1 MDPILGAILSA
12 AFGGIFSSAQT
23 MAANKYNSPKSQ
35 LRRLR
40 EAGLPQAFLYSG
52 RVNTQSDVPS
62 LSIDPDLGS
71 VEREN
76 IGISK
81 GQLSQTTRMN
91 DEEIKRIAEEIR
103 KLSIGNDISQGNLGW
118 LKEEVPDYEGTGE
131 KRTNQEIMLDME
143 KSIKN
148 STDWINKNKG
158 QLSQIMTNVED
169 RFYQEDGQIKVKR
182 EELRKIT
189 QQIANL
195 LSQDALLG
203 QMYSIRSIEEV
214 LNKQIGDRIETQ
226 SDFEQGLMWAI
237 MQLFSK
243 M

>member
-52 RVNTQSDVPS
+52 RVNTQSEVPS

-81 GQLSQTTRMN
+81 GQLGETTRMN
-91 DEEIKRIAEEIR
+91 EEEIRKIAEEIR
-103 KLSIGNDISQGNLGW
+103 KLALGNDITQGLLNW
-118 LKEEVPDYEGTGE
+118 NKEGGMNEVGDF
-131 KRTNQEIMLDME
+131 RNNQQMMLDSELSLKKTQDYLQENALKLSNMLNDVE
-143 KSIKN
+143 QEWFS
-148 STDWINKNKG
+148 KG
-158 QLSQIMTNVED
+158 GPIQVKGLERDKIIQQL
-169 RFYQEDGQIKVKR
+169 
-182 EELRKIT
+182 
-189 QQIANL
+189 ANL
-195 LSQDALLG
+195 ASQDKLLG
-203 QMYSIRSIEEV
+203 QMYSIRKIEEV
-214 LNKQIGDRIETQ
+214 LNNSIGKNIEKK
-226 SDFEQGLMWAI
+226 SDIEQGLMWGL

>member
-81 GQLSQTTRMN
+81 GQLGQTTRMN
-91 DEEIKRIAEEIR
+91 DEEIKKIAEEIR
-103 KLSIGNDISQGNLGW
+103 KLSMGNDITKGILQWNKEGSMNEVGDYRNNQQMMLDAELSIKKTQDYLQENALKLSNMLNDVEQEWFAKRGPIQ
-118 LKEEVPDYEGTGE
+118 LKEAE
-131 KRTNQEIMLDME
+131 L
-143 KSIKN
+143 
-148 STDWINKNKG
+148 
-158 QLSQIMTNVED
+158 NVIVQ
-169 RFYQEDGQIKVKR
+169 RF
-182 EELRKIT
+182 
-189 QQIANL
+189 ANL
-195 LSQDALLG
+195 LSQDKLLG
-203 QMYSIRSIEEV
+203 QMYNIRKIEEV
-214 LNKQIGDRIETQ
+214 LNNAIGTNIGSK
-226 SDFEQGLMWAI
+226 SDLEQGLMWGL

-243 M
+243 L

>member
-52 RVNTQSDVPS
+52 RVNTQSEVPS

-81 GQLSQTTRMN
+81 GQLGETTRMN
-91 DEEIKRIAEEIR
+91 EEEIRKIAEEIR
-103 KLSIGNDISQGNLGW
+103 KLALGNDITQGILNW
-118 LKEEVPDYEGTGE
+118 NKEGGMNEVGDF
-131 KRTNQEIMLDME
+131 RNNQQMMLDSE
-143 KSIKN
+143 
-148 STDWINKNKG
+148 
-158 QLSQIMTNVED
+158 LSLKKTQDYLQDNALKLSNMLNDVE
-169 RFYQEDGQIKVKR
+169 QEFD
-182 EELRKIT
+182 
-189 QQIANL
+189 
-195 LSQDALLG
+195 
-203 QMYSIRSIEEV
+203 
-214 LNKQIGDRIETQ
+214 
-226 SDFEQGLMWAI
+226 
-237 MQLFSK
+237 
-243 M
+243 

>member
-81 GQLSQTTRMN
+81 GQLGQTTRMN
-91 DEEIKRIAEEIR
+91 DEEIKKIAEEIR
-103 KLSIGNDISQGNLGW
+103 KLSIGNDISQGNLDW
-118 LKEEVPDYEGTGE
+118 MKEKVQDYETG
-131 KRTNQEIMLDME
+131 KVRTNQEMMLDLE
-143 KSIKN
+143 QSIKD
-148 STDWINKNKG
+148 STDWITRNKG
-158 QLSQIMTNVED
+158 RISEIVASVED
-169 RFYQEDGQIKVKR
+169 KFALEEGQLNLKR
-182 EELRKIT
+182 EDLRKVT

-195 LSQDALLG
+195 LSQDALLK
-203 QMYSIRSIEEV
+203 QMHSIRSIEET
-214 LNKQIGDRIETQ
+214 LNRNLGDRIESQ
-226 SDFEQGLMWAI
+226 SDFEQGLIWAI

>member
-52 RVNTQSDVPS
+52 RVNTQSEVPS

-81 GQLSQTTRMN
+81 GQLGQTTRMN
-91 DEEIKRIAEEIR
+91 DEEIKKIAEEIR
-103 KLSIGNDISQGNLGW
+103 KLAFGNDISEGHVKW
-118 LKEEVPDYEGTGE
+118 LKDGGMNEVGDF
-131 KRTNQEIMLDME
+131 RTNQQMMLDAELSLKKTQDYLQENALKLSNMLNDVE
-143 KSIKN
+143 QEWFAKGGPISIK
-148 STDWINKNKG
+148 
-158 QLSQIMTNVED
+158 
-169 RFYQEDGQIKVKR
+169 R
-182 EELRKIT
+182 
-189 QQIANL
+189 A
-195 LSQDALLG
+195 
-203 QMYSIRSIEEV
+203 
-214 LNKQIGDRIETQ
+214 
-226 SDFEQGLMWAI
+226 
-237 MQLFSK
+237 
-243 M
+243 

>member
-52 RVNTQSDVPS
+52 RVNTQSEVPS

-91 DEEIKRIAEEIR
+91 DEEIRKIAEEIR
-103 KLSIGNDISQGNLGW
+103 KLSIGNDISQGNLNW
-118 LKEEVPDYEGTGE
+118 MKEQVQDYKTG
-131 KRTNQEIMLDME
+131 KVRTNQEMMLDLE
-143 KSIKN
+143 QSIKD
-148 STDWINKNKG
+148 STDWVARNKG
-158 QLSQIMTNVED
+158 RISEIVASVED
-169 RFYQEDGQIKVKR
+169 KFSLEEGQLNLKR
-182 EELRKIT
+182 EELRKVT

-195 LSQDALLG
+195 LSQDALLK
-203 QMYSIRSIEEV
+203 QMHSIRSIEET
-214 LNKQIGDRIETQ
+214 LNRSMGDRIESQ
-226 SDFEQGLMWAI
+226 SEFEQSLIWAI

>member
-52 RVNTQSDVPS
+52 RVNTQSEVPS

-81 GQLSQTTRMN
+81 GQLGQTTRMN
-91 DEEIKRIAEEIR
+91 DEQIKKIAEEIR
-103 KLSIGNDISQGNLGW
+103 KLAFGNDISEGQVNW
-118 LKEEVPDYEGTGE
+118 LKDGGMNEVGE
-131 KRTNQEIMLDME
+131 FRTNQQMMLDAELSLKKTQDYLQENALKLSNMLNE
-143 KSIKN
+143 VEQE
-148 STDWINKNKG
+148 WFAKG
-158 QLSQIMTNVED
+158 GPMQLKGLERD
-169 RFYQEDGQIKVKR
+169 
-182 EELRKIT
+182 KII
-189 QQIANL
+189 QQLANL
-195 LSQDALLG
+195 ASQDKLLG
-203 QMYSIRSIEEV
+203 QMYNIRKIEEV
-214 LNKQIGDRIETQ
+214 LNNSIGTNIEKK
-226 SDFEQGLMWAI
+226 SDLEQGFMWAI

-243 M
+243 L

>member
-52 RVNTQSDVPS
+52 RVNTQSDVPT

-71 VEREN
+71 VEKEN

-91 DEEIKRIAEEIR
+91 DEGIRKIAEEIR
-103 KLSIGNDISQGNLGW
+103 KLSIGNDISQGNLNW
-118 LKEEVPDYEGTGE
+118 MKEKVQDYKTG
-131 KRTNQEIMLDME
+131 KVRTNQEMMLDLE
-143 KSIKN
+143 QSIKD
-148 STDWINKNKG
+148 STDWVARNKG
-158 QLSQIMTNVED
+158 RISEIVASVED
-169 RFYQEDGQIKVKR
+169 KFALEEGQLNLKR
-182 EELRKIT
+182 EDLRKVT

-195 LSQDALLG
+195 LSQDTLLK
-203 QMYSIRSIEEV
+203 QMHSIRSIEET
-214 LNKQIGDRIETQ
+214 LNRTMGDRIENQ
-226 SDFEQGLMWAI
+226 SDFEQSLIWAI